1 MPKIKPWGLTH
12 RTEKDAELA
21 NLKDREKL
29 QNIYLEKYFPQKET
43 NDKRVLKRPKWF
55 HDYEAEAKKT
65 IKSCRHCEHLLSDHS
80 LEVTKYFDR
89 CNIKNCKCTYFLEKL

>member
-1 MPKIKPWGLTH
+1 MPKIKPWGLDH
-12 RTEKDAELA
+12 RTERNAELA

-29 QNIYLEKYFPQKET
+29 QNMILDKALGIKET
-43 NDKRVLKRPKWF
+43 DKRRKAAPKWF

-65 IKSCRHCEHLLSDHS
+65 IKSCRHCEHLLADHS